1 MSRMLGELAT
11 GSQPGEKPKPNNSE
25 VAMKTKTKTQSQVP
39 NTTLIRLFV
48 GGALAILIACASSM
62 GFAAGSD
69 SDSSDSTGYSTQG
82 ANKSKELR
90 EGIKLIN
97 RHLFEAA
104 LVPLALETMQNP
116 KNADAW
122 NYTGFALRKSGR
134 HDEAMTAYD
143 KALAIDPKHKGALE
157 YQGELFLTLKQPDKA
172 KANLAKLKQ
181 QCSFNCNER
190 DDLMRAIN
198 AYNAANK

>member
-1 MSRMLGELAT
+1 
-11 GSQPGEKPKPNNSE
+11 
-25 VAMKTKTKTQSQVP
+25 MKIRVNTHAQFTQ
-39 NTTLIRLFV
+39 TTLLRIFA
-48 GGALAILIACASSM
+48 GGALAVLIACASTI

-69 SDSSDSTGYSTQG
+69 SGSSGSSGYSTEG

-90 EGIKLIN
+90 ESIKLIN
-97 RHLFEAA
+97 RNLFEAA

-134 HDEAMTAYD
+134 YDESMTAYN
-143 KALAIDPKHKGALE
+143 KALAIDPKHEGALE
-157 YQGELFLTLKQPDKA
+157 YQGELYLTLKQPDKA
-172 KANLAKLKQ
+172 KVNLAKLKK
-181 QCSFNCNER
+181 QCSFNCKER

>member
-1 MSRMLGELAT
+1 MNIKTHNEGHISRAALLRIFA
-11 GSQPGEKPKPNNSE
+11 
-25 VAMKTKTKTQSQVP
+25 
-39 NTTLIRLFV
+39 
-48 GGALAILIACASSM
+48 GGALAILIACASTM

-69 SDSSDSTGYSTQG
+69 SDSSGTSGYSTAG

-90 EGIKLIN
+90 EAIKLIN
-97 RHLFEAA
+97 RDLFEAA
-104 LVPLALETMQNP
+104 LVPLSLETMQNP

-134 HDEAMTAYD
+134 YDESMTAYN

-157 YQGELFLTLKQPDKA
+157 YQGELFLTLKQPEKA

-181 QCSFNCNER
+181 QCSFNCKER

>member
-1 MSRMLGELAT
+1 
-11 GSQPGEKPKPNNSE
+11 
-25 VAMKTKTKTQSQVP
+25 MKTKTKTQSQVP
-39 NTTLIRLFV
+39 NTTLVRLFV

-97 RHLFEAA
+97 RNLFEAA

>member
-1 MSRMLGELAT
+1 
-11 GSQPGEKPKPNNSE
+11 
-25 VAMKTKTKTQSQVP
+25 MKTKTKTQSQVP

-48 GGALAILIACASSM
+48 GGALAILIAFASSM

-69 SDSSDSTGYSTQG
+69 SGSSGSTGYSAEG

-90 EGIKLIN
+90 EAIKLIN
-97 RHLFEAA
+97 RNLFEAA

-134 HDEAMTAYD
+134 HDEAMSAYN
-143 KALAIDPKHKGALE
+143 KALAIDPQHKGALE

-181 QCSFNCNER
+181 QCSFNCKER

-198 AYNAANK
+198 AYNAAN

>member
-1 MSRMLGELAT
+1 MNIKTNNEGQIFHTMLMRVFMA
-11 GSQPGEKPKPNNSE
+11 
-25 VAMKTKTKTQSQVP
+25 
-39 NTTLIRLFV
+39 
-48 GGALAILIACASSM
+48 GALAILIVSASTMS
-62 GFAAGSD
+62 FAAGGDSGS
-69 SDSSDSTGYSTQG
+69 SDSSGYSTAG

-90 EGIKLIN
+90 EAIKLIN
-97 RHLFEAA
+97 RDLFEAA

-134 HDEAMTAYD
+134 YDESMTAYD
-143 KALAIDPKHKGALE
+143 KALAIDPEHEGALE

-172 KANLAKLKQ
+172 KENLAKLKQ
-181 QCSFNCNER
+181 QCSFNCKER